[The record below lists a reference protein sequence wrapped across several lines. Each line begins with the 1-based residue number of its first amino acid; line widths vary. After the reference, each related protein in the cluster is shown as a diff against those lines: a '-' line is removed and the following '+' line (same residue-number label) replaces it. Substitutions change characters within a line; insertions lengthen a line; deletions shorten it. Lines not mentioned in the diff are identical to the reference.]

1 MAESVV
7 NQPPTKR
14 RKVCEH
20 CGKDIITL
28 KIYKEHRRLFY
39 NQRNKAWVKYQE
51 EAVSSSEISSIDEID
66 LAQEQGCH
74 ENNAIGSGSD
84 IEWDHN
90 SLEECEERGCE
101 KIPAEGI
108 GSRCCFTKVH
118 ASRVREMY
126 QYF

>member
-20 CGKDIITL
+20 CGKYITL

-39 NQRNKAWVKYQE
+39 NQSNKAWVKDQE

-66 LAQEQGCH
+66 LAQEQWCH
-74 ENNAIGSGSD
+74 ALGPI
-84 IEWDHN
+84 
-90 SLEECEERGCE
+90 
-101 KIPAEGI
+101 
-108 GSRCCFTKVH
+108 
-118 ASRVREMY
+118 
-126 QYF
+126 